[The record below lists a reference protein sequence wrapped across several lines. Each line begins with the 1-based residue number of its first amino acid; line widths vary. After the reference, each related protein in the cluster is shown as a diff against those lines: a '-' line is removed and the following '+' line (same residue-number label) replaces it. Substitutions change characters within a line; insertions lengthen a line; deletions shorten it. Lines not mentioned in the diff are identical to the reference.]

1 MITFFIFWSIYVL
14 VGILWLY
21 FLVEDSWTTE
31 WNQLGSIALVVIW
44 PFHIIY
50 YFWRKLIK

>member
-14 VGILWLY
+14 IGILWLY
-21 FLVEDSWTTE
+21 FLVEDNWTTE